1 MSIKENVESLFGDAY
16 EFLKRSIDGY
26 KLLLVENLSL
36 MLGDMLCGIVVF
48 VLLLVA
54 FFLVMAA
61 MVVLLAPYTGVAMAL
76 LIAAFITLLL
86 ALLLYAMR
94 VRLFVNSAVKHLCRL
109 LFGVCNDEE

>member
-16 EFLKRSIDGY
+16 EYLKRSIDGY

-54 FFLVMAA
+54 FFLVTGYGIFAA
-61 MVVLLAPYTGVAMAL
+61 CFTELGQ
-76 LIAAFITLLL
+76 
-86 ALLLYAMR
+86 
-94 VRLFVNSAVKHLCRL
+94 
-109 LFGVCNDEE
+109 